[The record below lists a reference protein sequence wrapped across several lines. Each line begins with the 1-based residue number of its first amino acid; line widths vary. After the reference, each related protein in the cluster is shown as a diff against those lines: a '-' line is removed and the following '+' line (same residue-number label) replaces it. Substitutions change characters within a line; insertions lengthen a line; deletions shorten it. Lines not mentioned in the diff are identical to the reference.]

1 MNALNKKLLL
11 KFEYNTELT
20 EACQNIEMK
29 ALEQFLDCDKK
40 SVDFSVK
47 RRNYNYD
54 ADGGCVNSLQPA
66 QRGISTKGF

>member
-1 MNALNKKLLL
+1 MRWIRSYSL
-11 KFEYNTELT
+11 KFEYNIELT

-29 ALEQFLDCDKK
+29 DLEQFLDCDKK

-54 ADGGCVNSLQPA
+54 AGGDC
-66 QRGISTKGF
+66 

>member
-1 MNALNKKLLL
+1 MRWIRSYFL
-11 KFEYNTELT
+11 KFEYNRELT

>member
-1 MNALNKKLLL
+1 MRWIRSYFL
-11 KFEYNTELT
+11 KFEYNIELT
-20 EACQNIEMK
+20 EACQSIEMK
-29 ALEQFLDCDKK
+29 DLEQFLDCDKK

>member
-1 MNALNKKLLL
+1 MRWIRSYFL

-54 ADGGCVNSLQPA
+54 AGGDC
-66 QRGISTKGF
+66 

>member
-1 MNALNKKLLL
+1 MRWIRSYFL
-11 KFEYNTELT
+11 KFEYNIELT

-29 ALEQFLDCDKK
+29 ALDQFLDCDKK

-47 RRNYNYD
+47 RPNYNYD

>member
-1 MNALNKKLLL
+1 MRWIRSYFL
-11 KFEYNTELT
+11 KFEYNIELT

-47 RRNYNYD
+47 RRNNNCD
-54 ADGGCVNSLQPA
+54 AGGDRVNSLQPA
-66 QRGISTKGF
+66 QRGISTKRF

>member
-1 MNALNKKLLL
+1 MRWIRSYFL
-11 KFEYNTELT
+11 KFEYNIELT

-47 RRNYNYD
+47 RRNNNYD
-54 ADGGCVNSLQPA
+54 AGEDRVNSLQPA
-66 QRGISTKGF
+66 QRGISTKRF